1 MVPDEKAS
9 AAKSP
14 IRIGLIG
21 DHDPTVT
28 AHRAIPRALTLA
40 AGEIGQDLAAE
51 WVHTS
56 TIPNP
61 PDRVLTHFDGVW
73 CVPASP
79 YASTDGAL
87 RAIRYARE
95 RGIPFLGTCGGFQ
108 HAVLEL
114 ARTVLGRAG
123 AAHAE
128 IQPGADDV
136 VVTPLRCALVEQ
148 TGTVRLVEGSRAAS
162 LCAGGEL
169 REEYHCSYG
178 LNPDYEAALERVG
191 LRITGRDPSGEARV
205 VELVGHPFYLAT
217 LFQPERAALRGERHP
232 LVRGFVAAAAA
243 PSPRTREDEWRTSA
257 TPSGNS
263 SSPVR

>member
-1 MVPDEKAS
+1 M
-9 AAKSP
+9 AAKSR

-21 DHDPTVT
+21 DHDATVT
-28 AHRAIPRALTLA
+28 AHQAIPPALALA
-40 AGEIGQDLAAE
+40 ATDAGVDLDAE

-56 TIPNP
+56 TIPES
-61 PDRVLTHFDGVW
+61 PDGLLTPFDGIW

-114 ARTVLGRAG
+114 ARTVLARPG

-128 IQPGADDV
+128 IQPEAADLV
-136 VVTPLRCALVEQ
+136 ITPLRCALVEK
-148 TGTVRLVEGSRAAS
+148 TGAVRLVDGSKAAS
-162 LCAGGEL
+162 LCAAGEL
-169 REEYHCSYG
+169 HEEYHCSYG
-178 LNPDYEAALERVG
+178 LNPEYEAALESVG

-205 VELVGHPFYLAT
+205 VELDGHPFFLAT

-232 LVRGFVAAAAA
+232 FVLGFVAAAAA

-257 TPSGNS
+257 TPSGS
-263 SSPVR
+263 SSTPAR